1 MDNFW
6 CFSDAE
12 ISLPTARET
21 GRRFVNSI
29 VFLSYLKVDGIQKK
43 TKSYFPNWLTD
54 WECAVVTF
62 KTSAID
68 LNGFSLE
75 QRLVRPCYSRYL
87 KIPRSL
93 HGHLLKKDHNVA
105 LVLDVKE
112 TCGGDD
118 ARTAPAAST
127 CHQLPVT
134 GYDRKRKEREE
145 CPNRQR
151 EQEGGNEEAKSQESH
166 QVRTEGDSRYSY
178 HFEGHVPYFIRD
190 SYSSHSRKMH
200 KMNQIEHRFLPGG
213 PWIPKGSVERV

>member
-1 MDNFW
+1 MPFIKEWHVATILCLFLQFSLSYIKIYDDFLTPPLFSNCITHFTFLCVRSYFLPHNCFQIFWHQFMDNFW

-105 LVLDVKE
+105 LV
-112 TCGGDD
+112 
-118 ARTAPAAST
+118 
-127 CHQLPVT
+127 
-134 GYDRKRKEREE
+134 
-145 CPNRQR
+145 
-151 EQEGGNEEAKSQESH
+151 
-166 QVRTEGDSRYSY
+166 
-178 HFEGHVPYFIRD
+178 
-190 SYSSHSRKMH
+190 
-200 KMNQIEHRFLPGG
+200 
-213 PWIPKGSVERV
+213 